1 MFKPNMHH
9 VEGGAGKHIQFTSLF
24 KNIREKYNQKI
35 VISSGFP
42 EIFEFSPH
50 VAYSRMWNH
59 NFFSVETISSFN
71 QYDKIFFKDPYRSD
85 WLKGNTHIVKK
96 WAELYE
102 VEINDIRPDFN
113 INIELEK
120 QLMPHIQAMSKFI
133 LLQFTGGQ
141 AIQGNLYDRH
151 NWGRN
156 YLYGQELIKLLNES
170 FPNHI
175 VITFGHSNEQTEY
188 QGETKF
194 NNQTGELLFK
204 TREDFMV
211 LSKYCD
217 FFISIDSIL
226 QHMCSNKSFNKKGI
240 VLWGA
245 TDPNRFG
252 YESNINLISSYP
264 NCVEIEP
271 KKIIDEALKL

>member
-1 MFKPNMHH
+1 MFKPNMHY

-35 VISSGFP
+35 VIRSGFP
-42 EIFEFSPH
+42 EIFEFSSH
-50 VAYSRMWNH
+50 VAYSSIWNH
-59 NFFSVETISSFN
+59 NFFSDEDVCCFN
-71 QYDKIFFKDPYRSD
+71 QYDNIFFKDPYRSD
-85 WLKGNTHIVKK
+85 WLKGNTHIIKK

-102 VEINDIRPDFN
+102 VEIDDMRPDFN

-141 AIQGNLYDRH
+141 AIQGNSYNRH

-175 VITFGHSNEQTEY
+175 IITFGHSNEQAEY

-194 NNQTGELLFK
+194 NSQTGELLFK

-217 FFISIDSIL
+217 FFISIDSVL

-240 VLWGA
+240 VLWGG
-245 TDPNRFG
+245 TNPNRFG